1 MSKKI
6 PNIDKRLA
14 YLAETFDVFDATEEL
29 DDIINKYNQ
38 EGYEDIVKII
48 DPITNN
54 ILGLVSEKL
63 KSEDSWRVVR
73 KSSVELTV
81 FSSMISADPTD
92 NKIYLQWLLNT
103 YSVFLRSNETEEAIR
118 FACED
123 LPVAKQYL
131 ELFKIHNKKQ
141 NFKKLCL
148 NNFNLS
154 EIKDHSN
161 INQYKSLSKLYDA
174 VDPFIEKDFSGLK
187 SNVIRYVNI
196 NEAEITYKS
205 RHFTVYVPKTRNAMI
220 IFDQF
225 SSWCTAKPENGMF
238 KHYTTTQIRPD
249 GKNSKLYVVIPNTF
263 FEGNTNDLYH
273 VHFESNQFHNK
284 GNASIDPKPLLSS
297 DSGIIEYFGSELT
310 EVINSGKNKLLI
322 KNPYMVQADKIGV
335 GYLIFSVLDENLDN
349 IRLINKGIG
358 IIPKEI
364 NRFKHLTHLAIV
376 NSNITAIDDNICELS
391 ELKVLSF
398 NKNPLKKLP
407 SNIDKLKKLEYLALC
422 DTEIKT
428 LPNSISMLDVSNGGS
443 LRYVAISE
451 SDIIDEIKNKL
462 PNVEII
468 INKKNEKWKNIN

>member
-1 MSKKI
+1 MSKKT

-29 DDIINKYNQ
+29 DEIIDKYNQ
-38 EGYEDIVKII
+38 DSYEDIVKVV

-63 KSEDSWRVVR
+63 KNEDSWRVIR

-103 YSVFLRSNETEEAIR
+103 YSGFLRNNETEEAIR

-131 ELFKIHNKKQ
+131 ELFEQHKKKQ
-141 NFKKLCL
+141 EFKKLCS

-174 VDPFIEKDFSGLK
+174 VDPFIEKDYSGLK
-187 SNVIRYVNI
+187 SNIIRYVNI

-220 IFDQF
+220 IFDKF

-238 KHYTTTQIRPD
+238 KHYTTTFLRPD
-249 GKNSKLYVVIPNTF
+249 SKNSKLYVVIPNTF
-263 FEGNTNDLYH
+263 FDGKTNELYH

-284 GNASIDPKPLLSS
+284 GNASIDPKPLLNS
-297 DSGIIEYFGSELT
+297 DSGIIEYFGSELA

-322 KNPYMVQADKIGV
+322 KNPYMTQADKIGV
-335 GYLIFSVLDENLDN
+335 GYLIFSVLDENLDS

-358 IIPKEI
+358 IIPKNI
-364 NRFKHLTHLAIV
+364 NRFKNLTHLAIV
-376 NSNITAIDDNICELS
+376 NSNVMSVDDKICELT
-391 ELKVLSF
+391 ELKVLSL
-398 NKNPLKKLP
+398 NKNPIKKIP
-407 SNIDKLKKLEYLALC
+407 DNIDRLKKLEYIALC
-422 DTEIKT
+422 DTDIKT
-428 LPNSISMLDVSNGGS
+428 LPDSISMLDISNGGS

-451 SDIIDEIKNKL
+451 SDIVGDINNKL
-462 PNVEII
+462 PNAKII
-468 INKKNEKWKNIN
+468 INKKTKNGKI

>member
-1 MSKKI
+1 MSKKT

-38 EGYEDIVKII
+38 DSYEDIVKVV

-63 KSEDSWRVVR
+63 KNEDSWRVIR

-103 YSVFLRSNETEEAIR
+103 YSGFLRNNETEEAIR

-131 ELFKIHNKKQ
+131 ELFEQNKKKQ
-141 NFKKLCL
+141 EFKKLCS

-174 VDPFIEKDFSGLK
+174 VDPFIEKDYSGLK
-187 SNVIRYVNI
+187 SNILRYVNI

-205 RHFTVYVPKTRNAMI
+205 RHFTVYLPKSRNAMI
-220 IFDQF
+220 IFDKF

-238 KHYTTTQIRPD
+238 KHYTTTFPRPD
-249 GKNSKLYVVIPNTF
+249 GNSSKLYVVIPSTF
-263 FEGNTNDLYH
+263 FEGTTNELYH
-273 VHFESNQFHNK
+273 VHFESNQFYNK
-284 GNASIDPKPLLSS
+284 GNASIDPKLLLSS
-297 DSGIIEYFGSELT
+297 DSGIIEYFGSELA
-310 EVINSGKNKLLI
+310 EVIKSGKNKLLI
-322 KNPYMVQADKIGV
+322 KNPYMTQADKIGV
-335 GYLIFSVLDENLDN
+335 GYLIFSVLDETLDS

-364 NRFKHLTHLAIV
+364 NRFKQLTHLAIV
-376 NSNITAIDDNICELS
+376 NSNVISVDDKICELT
-391 ELKVLSF
+391 ELKVLSL
-398 NKNPLKKLP
+398 NKNPIKKLP
-407 SNIDKLKKLEYLALC
+407 ANIDSLKKLEYLALC
-422 DTEIKT
+422 DTDIKT
-428 LPNSISMLDVSNGGS
+428 LPDSISKLDTSNGGS

-451 SDIIDEIKNKL
+451 SDIVYDINNKL
-462 PNVEII
+462 PNVKII
-468 INKKNEKWKNIN
+468 INRKTENGKI